1 MSDDSV
7 AKLLIE
13 KTFVQQVTLLAMGQ
27 ETLVV
32 ATNPITS
39 MLTIGRRLNYDVIKT
54 RLLGQ
59 NVASC
64 QRALCVQK
72 GGSV

>member
-32 ATNPITS
+32 VMNPTTF
-39 MLTIGRRLNYDVIKT
+39 MLMIGRRLNYDVIKT

-59 NVASC
+59 NVVSC
-64 QRALCVQK
+64 QRALCAQK
-72 GGSV
+72 GESV